1 MYNARFFLAIN
12 YYWYSL
18 GTVLVQEVQG
28 KLIKIRYKVFGEMPI
43 QSL

>member
-1 MYNARFFLAIN
+1 MYKARFFLAIN

-28 KLIKIRYKVFGEMPI
+28 KIMNTSDKVFGEMPL
-43 QSL
+43 Q